1 MYYFVL
7 LYIAI
12 CCYLSMLV
20 MSNTISRVLYQT
32 IIYLDLLL
40 PAGSSSLPGTQRATV
55 LSLSGLAPDGVYTA
69 LPCYQGS
76 GKLLPCLFTLTCIKA
91 GGYFLLHY
99 PGSHLH
105 RTLSGILPC
114 EARTF
119 LTCTA
124 YAYAAAIVCATHYQ
138 SILT

>member
-1 MYYFVL
+1 
-7 LYIAI
+7 
-12 CCYLSMLV
+12 MLV

-114 EARTF
+114 GARTF
-119 LTCTA
+119 LIQPLNIYWMRLSVLLITG
-124 YAYAAAIVCATHYQ
+124 
-138 SILT
+138 ILT

>member
-1 MYYFVL
+1 
-7 LYIAI
+7 
-12 CCYLSMLV
+12 

>member
-1 MYYFVL
+1 
-7 LYIAI
+7 
-12 CCYLSMLV
+12 
-20 MSNTISRVLYQT
+20 MSNTVSRVLYQT

-76 GKLLPCLFTLTCIKA
+76 GKLLPCLFTLTCLKA

-119 LTCTA
+119 LTRIPSGRPGSQN
-124 YAYAAAIVCATHYQ
+124 AAAIIYPTRLFHYKCNLSKIQ
-138 SILT
+138 ANCRRNR